1 MLPLPRP
8 AALWAKLALIEA
20 RTIAALRPL
29 ATAMGPPP
37 VDKAAVRRE
46 GRDEAADWQ
55 ALPFAEGMAIG
66 VRDYPT
72 GYEQEFRVVRP
83 IALPQAKCAVQLL
96 IDHEVAIT
104 DMARAELARA
114 FGPAAPLDT
123 YLAQVAGGTAGGAHD
138 R

>member
-1 MLPLPRP
+1 M
-8 AALWAKLALIEA
+8 
-20 RTIAALRPL
+20 
-29 ATAMGPPP
+29 
-37 VDKAAVRRE
+37 
-46 GRDEAADWQ
+46 
-55 ALPFAEGMAIG
+55 
-66 VRDYPT
+66 
-72 GYEQEFRVVRP
+72 VRP